1 MNFLEKNLEEL
12 IYENANTE
20 EGLSLLGER
29 GLALYGHTYR
39 QVSLGEYGIADLL
52 NVYTDGKKGFR
63 ILVFNVIELKKEIL
77 TEKALSQVCRY
88 LTAINKIIRKIE
100 EQDTKNTWY
109 NIISKATLIGNGV
122 SDSLL
127 QMLPVFEDVDV
138 YTYKYELDGLGFY
151 YKNYNNKF
159 EDYKI
164 PNCVMD
170 NFLHPSISTL
180 KQIL

>member
-1 MNFLEKNLEEL
+1 MDFLEKNLEDI

-20 EGLSLLGER
+20 EGLSFLGER
-29 GLALYGHTYR
+29 GLMLYGHTYR

-52 NVYTDGKKGFR
+52 NVFTDGKKGSR

-88 LTAINKIIRKIE
+88 LTAINKIIHKIK

-109 NIISKATLIGNGV
+109 AVLSKATLIGKGA

-127 QMLPVFEDVDV
+127 QMLPVFEDIDV

-159 EDYKI
+159 DDYKI

-170 NFLHPSISTL
+170 DFLHPSISTL